1 MQKYI
6 SGCFAALVHNI
17 QADGRWKWRDE
28 CLCVCLD
35 WKKCIKHEDISIK
48 MWLGHSPDVSVLNS
62 FFCSLNFPTRDRLIE
77 SGPLCERVC
86 ISLLDHLPPWR
97 RLCYPF
103 LPPPPTYS
111 SSFEV
116 VEMTVP
122 SGELRSHVWKESTM
136 SGQAVGR
143 RRKRERSGNSVER
156 VEGR

>member
-6 SGCFAALVHNI
+6 RGCFAALVHNI
-17 QADGRWKWRDE
+17 QADGCWKWRDE

-103 LPPPPTYS
+103 LPPPPPPTPHPLKS
-111 SSFEV
+111 
-116 VEMTVP
+116 
-122 SGELRSHVWKESTM
+122 WKWLCHLESWGAM
-136 SGQAVGR
+136 FGR
-143 RRKRERSGNSVER
+143 RAPCLDRQLEEEEKEKEAVT
-156 VEGR
+156 V

>member
-6 SGCFAALVHNI
+6 RGCFAALVHNI

-48 MWLGHSPDVSVLNS
+48 MWLGHSPNVSVLNS

-103 LPPPPTYS
+103 LPLPPPHLLLILWS
-111 SSFEV
+111 RGNDCAIWR
-116 VEMTVP
+116 VEEP
-122 SGELRSHVWKESTM
+122 CLEGEHHVWTGSWKKKKK
-136 SGQAVGR
+136 
-143 RRKRERSGNSVER
+143 RKKR
-156 VEGR
+156 

>member
-6 SGCFAALVHNI
+6 RGCFAALVHSI

-62 FFCSLNFPTRDRLIE
+62 FFCSLNFPTWDRLIE

-86 ISLLDHLPPWR
+86 ITCHRGAGSAIPSCL
-97 RLCYPF
+97 
-103 LPPPPTYS
+103 PPTYS

-156 VEGR
+156 VEGS